1 MSFYSNELQVGNFQI
16 ENLLMLKDLT
26 SNFSNS
32 IIIAQNKTF
41 TKKPQTLEQF
51 FCTNLKFHLK
61 FATMAKNS
69 FWHTWNFQQFEN
81 LSYTH
86 LKLQRWNSQ

>member
-1 MSFYSNELQVGNFQI
+1 
-16 ENLLMLKDLT
+16 
-26 SNFSNS
+26 
-32 IIIAQNKTF
+32 
-41 TKKPQTLEQF
+41 
-51 FCTNLKFHLK
+51 LK